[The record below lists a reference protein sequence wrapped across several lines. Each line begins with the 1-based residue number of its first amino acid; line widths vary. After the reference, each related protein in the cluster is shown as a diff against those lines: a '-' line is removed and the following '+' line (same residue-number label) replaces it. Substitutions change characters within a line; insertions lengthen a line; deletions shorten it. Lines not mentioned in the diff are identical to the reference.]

1 VHSNEEEYVIDPTR
15 YRMRRLDTEEELSWR
30 EYCANYRSGKGD
42 ISEIWEVVYDYEQL
56 VNQFGNA
63 IFDQKGPG
71 IFRFWP
77 LLPYS
82 KSETACSL
90 HEGDTPLVKARHYGS
105 GLNLYLKNESV
116 NPTGSFKDRYDGL
129 SVNVALTMGFDK
141 LVCASTGNHALSVAA
156 YASVAGME
164 CLSIVAD
171 SASDQVLATLRT
183 YGAEVR
189 VVSPQSRFAILAEE
203 AMAGAYPVGL
213 FMPGPTTNPFG
224 VEGYKTIAYEVV
236 EQLGCVPDAVIFPCA
251 RGNGLYGAWK
261 GFRELNQLGVV
272 ESTPRMYACQP
283 SVAASLVLAYE
294 SRQDS
299 PAIVDPGKT
308 IADAISED
316 VSSQQ
321 ALDAIRQSKGAAV
334 AVGEDEI
341 YKAVFQ
347 LGREGVFSEPSSAIV
362 LSGIKQLLDVGLLM
376 PQETVVAV
384 VTSSGFK
391 SGTQVLERI
400 LA

>member
-1 VHSNEEEYVIDPTR
+1 
-15 YRMRRLDTEEELSWR
+15 
-30 EYCANYRSGKGD
+30 
-42 ISEIWEVVYDYEQL
+42 
-56 VNQFGNA
+56 
-63 IFDQKGPG
+63 
-71 IFRFWP
+71 
-77 LLPYS
+77 
-82 KSETACSL
+82 
-90 HEGDTPLVKARHYGS
+90 
-105 GLNLYLKNESV
+105 
-116 NPTGSFKDRYDGL
+116 
-129 SVNVALTMGFDK
+129 
-141 LVCASTGNHALSVAA
+141 
-156 YASVAGME
+156 
-164 CLSIVAD
+164 
-171 SASDQVLATLRT
+171 
-183 YGAEVR
+183 
-189 VVSPQSRFAILAEE
+189 
-203 AMAGAYPVGL
+203 
-213 FMPGPTTNPFG
+213 
-224 VEGYKTIAYEVV
+224 
-236 EQLGCVPDAVIFPCA
+236 
-251 RGNGLYGAWK
+251 
-261 GFRELNQLGVV
+261 
-272 ESTPRMYACQP
+272 MYACQP